1 MTISPKGQKQS
12 AQITIDHL
20 SPKAGDPTE
29 MVATYVHPSIPTL
42 APSSGISPEQATVPG
57 IYIGMGGGGHTV
69 TSHLSPG
76 HHRACHCCYRHASP
90 PALPYKMHTDAPTK
104 TVIRG
109 LDWQEG

>member
-57 IYIGMGGGGHTV
+57 IYIGMGGRGAHCDQSSEPRASSGMPLLLPSCLPTPLHYHTK
-69 TSHLSPG
+69 
-76 HHRACHCCYRHASP
+76 C
-90 PALPYKMHTDAPTK
+90 
-104 TVIRG
+104 IRMPR
-109 LDWQEG
+109 QKQ

>member
-57 IYIGMGGGGHTV
+57 IYIGMGGRGAQCDQ
-69 TSHLSPG
+69 SSEP
-76 HHRACHCCYRHASP
+76 RASSGMPLLLPSCLP
-90 PALPYKMHTDAPTK
+90 PPCITIQNAYGCPDKNSD
-104 TVIRG
+104 
-109 LDWQEG
+109 